1 MNPSDPPEDLELH
14 DDHEDEDA
22 SDDDNEEDII
32 VLLRD
37 KFGVDVMAI
46 VVQFHSRID
55 EAERSTWPSKAVV
68 AARRYRCRVI
78 FLILSNHQEV
88 IDWAKQPIKVFP
100 GYPYEVAAVGPA
112 EIPKIVDVEGAKAN
126 PQMAVLS
133 AVVNGQSPDAA
144 AAARLAL
151 MGFWACEHVE
161 DRKNGFAMWRF
172 VDAYLSDA
180 VGHALEA
187 LMRSEGREPGYFGRK
202 YLEEGRQA
210 GREEGSREILIHQ
223 LTRRFGS
230 LPAWAR
236 ARVDTMVGVELTELA
251 ARVLSA
257 SSLDEAL
264 PTGNATGA

>member
-1 MNPSDPPEDLELH
+1 MNPIDPSDDLEI
-14 DDHEDEDA
+14 DDDFEDEDA
-22 SDDDNEEDII
+22 SDDDNKEDIV

-37 KFGVDVMAI
+37 KLGVAVMAI

-55 EAERSTWPSKAVV
+55 EAERSTWPLKAVV
-68 AARRYRCRVI
+68 AARRHRCRVV

-100 GYPYEVAAVGPA
+100 GYPCEVAAVGPA

-133 AVVNGQSPDAA
+133 AVVNGQSPDASG
-144 AAARLAL
+144 AARIAR

-161 DRKNGFAMWRF
+161 DRRNGFAMWRF

-187 LMRSEGREPGYFGRK
+187 LMRSEGKEPGFFGRK
-202 YLEEGRQA
+202 YLEEGRQV
-210 GREEGSREILIHQ
+210 GRDEGIREILAQQ
-223 LTRRFGS
+223 LTLRFGP
-230 LPAWAR
+230 LPNWAR
-236 ARVDTMVGVELTELA
+236 ERLAKSDTSALTEVA
-251 ARVLSA
+251 TRVLSEP
-257 SSLDEAL
+257 SLEEAL
-264 PTGNATGA
+264 P